1 MVFKYNPQHHV
12 ITKMKGGKQ
21 GLVGMILDKSNKNIK
36 IYKFSS
42 NLNML
47 ATHEYNIMSSLKTI
61 NHITPYF
68 TSCYELVNIPVNQ
81 NFKEDDNP
89 FELKTKYKY
98 LVDVCIS
105 EYVENA
111 RKLTSFIR
119 HSKQVCDNIIVSIIK
134 QILISLL
141 MAHNSC
147 NFTHYDIHSE
157 NIFVQ
162 KCSYNDVFVWY
173 DKTNSIPYVIP
184 SLGYLP
190 RIIDYGFSYSDG
202 VKGTNIT
209 SPLDFMREGYFSIHP
224 DKFVD
229 FKIFLISI
237 LEDLY
242 HYRSKGYLFT
252 YLRRI
257 VKKIY
262 KDTDVDWE
270 SGWFV
275 DKKSSASK
283 FLYEHMANNEKYLQ
297 LINSSP
303 TIEEHFYS
311 ILEYFQLLIKTPL
324 DSDPLPDKS
333 MPELFEEFVFGFKEF
348 LKHFIKLEHLFED
361 NNKKENEYETNPD
374 MGLYIIR
381 QSIQFIIQTREE
393 YLNEAT
399 TKSAV
404 RKFQNLLFESICSNK
419 KLHFPKINY
428 EKYIASIYIMVNVFH
443 SLLYRE
449 YKYRCQF
456 VENQYA
462 TLPVD
467 NSNDILYII
476 NHYLDVPYHYTTD
489 TRLIV
494 MDEFKKVSSAF
505 NLTQDQCN
513 QINETKEVVD
523 RNKVIYEFIQNS
535 DPKQTTTNSIS
546 VRTMLYSDEQKID
559 SPNNKVGMGSWS
571 PSDDEECDSDDEEYD
586 VKYDWSIDSI
596 EKTMEKLTIETYGET
611 SESGSD
617 DSGES
622 GSDDSG
628 ESCSEDYE
636 SENEEE

>member
-12 ITKMKGGKQ
+12 ITKMKSGKQ

-42 NLNML
+42 ILNML
-47 ATHEYNIMSSLKTI
+47 ATHEYNIMSSLKTV

-68 TSCYELVNIPVNQ
+68 TSCYELVNLPVNQ
-81 NFKEDDNP
+81 NFKDDDNP
-89 FELKTKYKY
+89 FELNTKYKY
-98 LVDVCIS
+98 FVDVCIS

-111 RKLTSFIR
+111 RKLTTFIR
-119 HSKQVCDNIIVSIIK
+119 HSKQVCDNIIISLVK
-134 QILISLL
+134 QLLIGLL
-141 MAHNSC
+141 MAYNNC

-162 KCSYNDVFVWY
+162 KCSYNDVFIWY
-173 DKTNSIPYVIP
+173 DKTSATPYVIP

-209 SPLDFMREGYFSIHP
+209 SPLDFMKEGYFSVHP

-242 HYRSKGYLFT
+242 NYRSKGYLFT

-257 VKKIY
+257 VKKLY
-262 KDTDVDWE
+262 KDTNVDWE

-283 FLYEHMANNEKYLQ
+283 FLYEHMVNNEKCLHYLS
-297 LINSSP
+297 SSP
-303 TIEEHFYS
+303 TMNEHFYS
-311 ILEYFQLLIKTPL
+311 MLEYFQLLINTPL
-324 DSDPLPDKS
+324 DTDPLPDKT
-333 MPELFEEFVFGFKEF
+333 MPQLFDEFVFGFKEF
-348 LKHFIKLEHLFED
+348 YKHFIKLEHLFED
-361 NNKKENEYETNPD
+361 NNKKENEYEPNPD

-381 QSIQFIIQTREE
+381 QSIQFIIQTRDE
-393 YLNEAT
+393 YINETT

-428 EKYIASIYIMVNVFH
+428 EKYIASIYIMSNVFQ

-449 YKYRCQF
+449 YKYRCQY

-467 NSNDILYII
+467 NSNDIFYII

-489 TRLIV
+489 TRFIV
-494 MDEFKKVSSAF
+494 MDEFKGVSSIY
-505 NLTQDQCN
+505 NLNQDQCN
-513 QINETKEVVD
+513 KINESQEMEIVD
-523 RNKVIYEFIQNS
+523 KNKLIYEFIQNS
-535 DPKQTTTNSIS
+535 DPKQTTTNNISI
-546 VRTMLYSDEQKID
+546 RTLMYSNEQKID
-559 SPNNKVGMGSWS
+559 SPNNKVGMSNWS
-571 PSDDEECDSDDEEYD
+571 PSDDEEYDSDDEEYD
-586 VKYDWSIDSI
+586 IKYDWSIKRVDNIS
-596 EKTMEKLTIETYGET
+596 EKIPLENYGET
-611 SESGSD
+611 SEEEETCD
-617 DSGES
+617 EETCNEES
-622 GSDDSG
+622 
-628 ESCSEDYE
+628 SEDY
-636 SENEEE
+636 

>member
-157 NIFVQ
+157 NIFIQ

-173 DKTNSIPYVIP
+173 DKTNSTPYVIP

-242 HYRSKGYLFT
+242 NYRSKGYLFT

-283 FLYEHMANNEKYLQ
+283 FLYEHMVNNEKCLQ

-311 ILEYFQLLIKTPL
+311 ILEYFQLLIDTPL
-324 DSDPLPDKS
+324 NTDPLPDKS
-333 MPELFEEFVFGFKEF
+333 MSQLFEEFVFGFKEF
-348 LKHFIKLEHLFED
+348 YKHFIKLEHLFED

-467 NSNDILYII
+467 SSNDILYII

-611 SESGSD
+611 SESGS
-617 DSGES
+617 
-622 GSDDSG
+622 GSD
-628 ESCSEDYE
+628 ESCSESESESE